1 MKGFVVCGAL
11 LALCTAITV
20 STDDPD
26 FEDWKDKFRKS
37 YSSSEEEVYRKDI
50 WLSNRDYV
58 VKHNELADLGFKS
71 FRLGMTY
78 FADMKNEEYKQMA
91 FGNCLTEFKSKQNRR
106 STFQTLPMKT
116 LVPSSIDWRN
126 EGYVTPVKDQ
136 RECGSCWAFSATG
149 SLEGQHFR
157 YTGELLSLSEQQ
169 LVDCSS
175 DFGNDG
181 CDGGLMDYAYEYIAA
196 NKGINTEESY
206 PYEARNGRCHFN
218 ASAVTASC
226 SGFADIFAINEKALQ
241 ATVATIGPVSVAI
254 DASHISFQLYESGI
268 YDEPECSSND
278 LDHGVLAVGYGTR
291 QDLDYWLVK
300 NSWGHLWG
308 MDGYIY
314 MSRNKGNQCG
324 IATLASYP
332 IV

>member
-78 FADMKNEEYKQMA
+78 FADM
-91 FGNCLTEFKSKQNRR
+91 
-106 STFQTLPMKT
+106 
-116 LVPSSIDWRN
+116 
-126 EGYVTPVKDQ
+126 
-136 RECGSCWAFSATG
+136 TG